1 MKVIFIISLLLF
13 LITTGWAQRRDSLAT
28 APLLDSLV
36 ILDSTEAKKGIFSFF
51 SKDYP
56 NPRKAALLSLVIPGA
71 GQVYNKRWW
80 KVPLVYGAMGG
91 MVYAI
96 DFNQDLYRRLKTA
109 YLQKVNN
116 QSDLIEPALA
126 RLDARTLRILRDRYD
141 KNTQLSYVG
150 LVVVYALQSVEAFVD
165 SHLKTF
171 TVNDDLSLQLKPS
184 FQTDLLAG
192 QPTLG
197 IGVALKFE

>member
-1 MKVIFIISLLLF
+1 MKKSTLIFLFLLLMVKC
-13 LITTGWAQRRDSLAT
+13 WAQRTDSLST
-28 APLLDSLV
+28 APLLPDSV
-36 ILDSTEAKKGIFSFF
+36 IILDSTEVKKGIFTFF

-109 YLQKVNN
+109 YLQKINN
-116 QSDLIEPALA
+116 QEVEPELA

-171 TVNDDLSLQLKPS
+171 TVNDDLSLQVKPS

-192 QPTLG
+192 HPTVG

>member
-1 MKVIFIISLLLF
+1 MKKSTLIFLFLLLMVKC
-13 LITTGWAQRRDSLAT
+13 WAQRTDSLST
-28 APLLDSLV
+28 APLLPDSV
-36 ILDSTEAKKGIFSFF
+36 IILDSTEVKKGIFTFF

-91 MVYAI
+91 MVVAI

-109 YLQKVNN
+109 YLQKINN
-116 QSDLIEPALA
+116 QEVEPELA

-171 TVNDDLSLQLKPS
+171 TVNDDLSLQVKPS
-184 FQTDLLAG
+184 FHTDLLAG
-192 QPTLG
+192 QPTVG